1 MTKDKYLKIIST
13 CIQGS
18 ISSRCRDILGKVD
31 KEQMVLGIVFFF
43 EASGMDDYLESESAI
58 VEACREHFGKTAPVV
73 TCVAQKP
80 IGTTLT
86 AEVLYLREDA
96 TVEYS
101 EDYIIIRGEKGA
113 ELITKG
119 IHFPHEG
126 DTGAQARRIF
136 ERIREILDNE
146 GFKVN
151 EIVRQWNYIEGITHT
166 DGKIQNYQLFND
178 ARSAFYGSVDWPNGY
193 PAATGIG
200 CSEGGVTVS
209 VYAVKDCATVSKPID
224 NPIQVPAH
232 KYSGKV
238 LKEGREAVR
247 TTPKFER
254 ARLLDDTVL
263 VSGTAAIKG
272 ENSEISTDPWLQSE
286 AAIDVMEHLVEPGNI
301 FPDCPRFH
309 FEAIRVYI
317 KKEKDI
323 PAIVSSLTA
332 HWKGVP
338 IHFLM
343 ADICRPELLLE
354 LEGIGTIGRFLECC
368 CTDSGEAVEAQAGGA
383 GRIEL
388 CEDLPCGG
396 VTPSRDN
403 ITKVLSEVAVPV
415 NVLIRARGGDFV
427 YTEEEIEEMVES
439 IRMCK
444 SMGVNG
450 VVIGALKP
458 DGSVD
463 MDAMR
468 RMMEAAEGLSVTFH
482 RAFDECNDPLK
493 ALEDIISLGCNRLL
507 TAGHATNVNDGAP
520 MLKELVDRAAGRIV
534 IMAGSGVRPG
544 NIGQLEISAGLREF
558 HSSSHGTD
566 GRTARETVSAM
577 VKG

>member
-13 CIQGS
+13 GIQGS

-31 KEQMVLGIVFFF
+31 RGQMVLGIVFFF
-43 EASGMDDYLESESAI
+43 EASGLDDYLESESAI
-58 VEACREHFGKTAPVV
+58 VEACREHFGKAAPVV

-80 IGTTLT
+80 IGATLT

-101 EDYIIIRGEKGA
+101 EDFIIIRGEKGA

-136 ERIREILDNE
+136 GRIREILDNE

-178 ARSAFYGSVDWPNGY
+178 ARSAFYGSVDWPEGY

>member
-1 MTKDKYLKIIST
+1 M
-13 CIQGS
+13 
-18 ISSRCRDILGKVD
+18 
-31 KEQMVLGIVFFF
+31 
-43 EASGMDDYLESESAI
+43 
-58 VEACREHFGKTAPVV
+58 
-73 TCVAQKP
+73 
-80 IGTTLT
+80 
-86 AEVLYLREDA
+86 
-96 TVEYS
+96 
-101 EDYIIIRGEKGA
+101 
-113 ELITKG
+113 
-119 IHFPHEG
+119 
-126 DTGAQARRIF
+126 
-136 ERIREILDNE
+136 
-146 GFKVN
+146 
-151 EIVRQWNYIEGITHT
+151 
-166 DGKIQNYQLFND
+166 
-178 ARSAFYGSVDWPNGY
+178 
-193 PAATGIG
+193 
-200 CSEGGVTVS
+200 
-209 VYAVKDCATVSKPID
+209 
-224 NPIQVPAH
+224 
-232 KYSGKV
+232 
-238 LKEGREAVR
+238 
-247 TTPKFER
+247 
-254 ARLLDDTVL
+254 
-263 VSGTAAIKG
+263 
-272 ENSEISTDPWLQSE
+272 
-286 AAIDVMEHLVEPGNI
+286 
-301 FPDCPRFH
+301 
-309 FEAIRVYI
+309 
-317 KKEKDI
+317 
-323 PAIVSSLTA
+323 
-332 HWKGVP
+332 
-338 IHFLM
+338 HFLM

-354 LEGIGTIGRFLECC
+354 LEGIGTTGRFLECC
-368 CTDSGEAVEAQAGGA
+368 CTDSGEALEAQAGGA

-482 RAFDECNDPLK
+482 RAFDECNDPLE

-507 TAGHATNVNDGAP
+507 TAGHASNVNDGAP
-520 MLKELVDRAAGRIV
+520 ILKELVDRAAGRIV
-534 IMAGSGVRPG
+534 IMAGSGVRSG